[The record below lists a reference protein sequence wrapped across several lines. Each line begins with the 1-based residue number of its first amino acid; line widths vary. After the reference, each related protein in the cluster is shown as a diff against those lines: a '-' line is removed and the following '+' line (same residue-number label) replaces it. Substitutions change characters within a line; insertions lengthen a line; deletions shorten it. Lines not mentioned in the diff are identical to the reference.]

1 MPTFSDGDDSVDA
14 ATMLTSPVSPGD
26 MRSHL
31 QNLLDDKEKQLQ
43 HAGTLGQQLLAQRME
58 LEERI
63 RQLQDLEMDAGSDDE
78 DAEMSVRERY
88 RDLADTVKQW
98 DTENEQLSILFNA
111 SKVRHTHVLP
121 GLLPNAKHRL
131 PLKWTFRARSNASIA
146 RLRLQQVLLP
156 RSHHGVQKMR
166 LIVQTTLVRTSSTR
180 FASCHLF
187 LHRVCIRDW
196 QRVVDGST
204 KATEPVGGTRQGN
217 PGHERGEG

>member
-63 RQLQDLEMDAGSDDE
+63 RQLQDMELDAGSDDE

-98 DTENEQLSILFNA
+98 DTENEQLSVLFNG
-111 SKVRHTHVLP
+111 SKVRHTSSSRVLY
-121 GLLPNAKHRL
+121 
-131 PLKWTFRARSNASIA
+131 
-146 RLRLQQVLLP
+146 
-156 RSHHGVQKMR
+156 
-166 LIVQTTLVRTSSTR
+166 
-180 FASCHLF
+180 
-187 LHRVCIRDW
+187 
-196 QRVVDGST
+196 
-204 KATEPVGGTRQGN
+204 
-217 PGHERGEG
+217 